1 MARNLR
7 AFESAQNARYLCSF
21 SIHKLEESDFAH
33 LPKLASHSN
42 RLIYYRLRLSTVIP
56 PKTQRV
62 LYLDSDMLA
71 CADVRELFTIDLGEH
86 TAAVVADEARIFS
99 FAPRQKGKRF
109 SLGKHCYFNS
119 GLLLLHYPRYCE
131 QNIEKQCL
139 AFIEQHKTAFH
150 DQDALNAVLA
160 GKVCYLPFA
169 WNCMPSVKADVWDV
183 TLHFA
188 GERQEPS
195 VPFVREEYEDA
206 VRNPKIAHFVRI
218 KPWKSIYA
226 SLDKNLRPV
235 PYPHRALWWKAA
247 AQTPVF
253 GENLLAQKDNFEQS
267 SAAHIAALQGRL
279 ADNHKRLARLRAPGQ
294 FISSNLKKLRF
305 WRY

>member
-1 MARNLR
+1 RKKG
-7 AFESAQNARYLCSF
+7 EKSF
-21 SIHKLEESDFAH
+21 
-33 LPKLASHSN
+33 
-42 RLIYYRLRLSTVIP
+42 
-56 PKTQRV
+56 Q
-62 LYLDSDMLA
+62 
-71 CADVRELFTIDLGEH
+71 
-86 TAAVVADEARIFS
+86 
-99 FAPRQKGKRF
+99 
-109 SLGKHCYFNS
+109 LGKHCYFNS
-119 GLLLLHYPRYCE
+119 GLLLLHYARYCE
-131 QNIEKQCL
+131 QDIEKQCL
-139 AFIEQHKTAFH
+139 AFIERYKTAFH

-169 WNCMPSVKADVWDV
+169 YNCMPSVKADVWGV

-188 GERQEPS
+188 PKRQEPS

-235 PYPHRALWWKAA
+235 PYPHRALWWEVA

-253 GENLLAQKDNFEQS
+253 STILLAQKDNFEQDF
-267 SAAHIAALQGRL
+267 AAHIAALQGRL
-279 ADNHKRLARLRAPGQ
+279 LDNHKRLARLRAPWR

-305 WRY
+305 WRH